1 MHRPRFGG
9 VFVDGHHRGGE
20 SASDCGGK
28 AGDQHD
34 PDRHGIWG
42 GEGLVESGVVAS
54 FARPG
59 GNITGIYMLAAELDA
74 KRFEL
79 LLEALPNARRLGV
92 LNPGDGW
99 TFTEVRQ
106 AARAAGIQLHITAP
120 PGPEGY
126 DRIFDTMA
134 RARVDAVLVLSFPRF
149 NYEHPRI
156 IEAAAKRRIPA
167 MYEWGEIARDGGLLA
182 YGPVIAELNRRVAI
196 YVDRILKG
204 ANPGDLPVEQPTK
217 FEFVVNL
224 KTAKALGLTIPQ
236 SILARRRRGNSM
248 NIERSFAACCWLRTR
263 YCAPPRAGW
272 RNPQSST
279 LAAAGVPRRGRDR
292 GRGPAA
298 LFRA

>member
-1 MHRPRFGG
+1 MDIIVAVSPPAIVAAKQATSTIPIVMAF
-9 VFVDGHHRGGE
+9 
-20 SASDCGGK
+20 
-28 AGDQHD
+28 
-34 PDRHGIWG
+34 WG

-79 LLEALPNARRLGV
+79 LLEALPNARRVAV

-126 DRIFDTMA
+126 DRVFDTMA

-149 NYEHPRI
+149 NYEHQRI

-167 MYEWGEIARDGGLLA
+167 MYEWGEIARDGGLMA
-182 YGPVIAELNRRVAI
+182 YGPVRSELHRRVAI

-236 SILARRRRGNSM
+236 SILARADEVIR
-248 NIERSFAACCWLRTR
+248 
-263 YCAPPRAGW
+263 
-272 RNPQSST
+272 
-279 LAAAGVPRRGRDR
+279 
-292 GRGPAA
+292 
-298 LFRA
+298 